1 MDKHKT
7 VLGALFLGL
16 GVMGLIGTFIVL
28 VIFSLGSAAVG
39 AAALH
44 DPEVPFLA
52 TLLPAGLGLFIG
64 FMIAVTSIPCLIA
77 GYGLLARKS
86 WGILAG
92 LIVGILSLPHFPM
105 GTAVGI
111 YAIWIYLQPGS
122 STDGNGVPAR
132 L

>member
-52 TLLPAGLGLFIG
+52 ALLPAGFGLFIG
-64 FMIAVTSIPCLIA
+64 FMIAVTSIPCL
-77 GYGLLARKS
+77 
-86 WGILAG
+86 
-92 LIVGILSLPHFPM
+92 
-105 GTAVGI
+105 
-111 YAIWIYLQPGS
+111 QPGS
-122 STDGNGVPAR
+122 SAHGRGVHVG
-132 L
+132 